1 MSVENQI
8 RSKILH
14 FISHKPGS
22 IVVFTRNSSLG
33 IVYILKEDYFLDI
46 FFKIPFY
53 VRTLCT
59 NYRLAKVKDLAVGDY
74 L

>member
-1 MSVENQI
+1 MSV
-8 RSKILH
+8 KIKSEVKY

-22 IVVFTRNSSLG
+22 IMVFIRNLCFG
-33 IVYILKEDYFLDI
+33 IVYIPKEDCFLDI
-46 FFKIPFY
+46 RSYY